1 MAKREIVVEMFADI
15 ICPWCLIGERR
26 LAEAAKMHGGVE
38 LKLRWRVFLLN
49 PNMPAH
55 GMDRQDYINQKFG
68 VNGGAFYERI
78 ASVGSEAGI
87 PFAFDKIKR
96 TPDSRMAHALI
107 LSAGENQQGVIDAI
121 FDAYFIKAI
130 DIDDAFLSDVAKR
143 HELTF
148 PPPKSVTEQLEA
160 DLSDAAR
167 LGIEGVPFFI
177 FPGEFALSGAHPP
190 QTFLPLFDAAL
201 NR

>member
-1 MAKREIVVEMFADI
+1 MAKREVVVEMFADI

-26 LAEAAKMHGGVE
+26 LAEAAKTHGGVN

-55 GMDRQDYINQKFG
+55 GMDRQDYINRKFG

-87 PFAFDKIKR
+87 DFAFDKIKR

-107 LSAGENQQGVIDAI
+107 LSAGEHQQAVIDKI
-121 FDAYFIKAI
+121 FQAYFIKAI
-130 DIDDAFLSDVAKR
+130 DIDENFLKDLAKQYK
-143 HELTF
+143 LPF
-148 PPPKSVTEQLEA
+148 PPPKSTTTQIET

>member
-26 LAEAAKMHGGVE
+26 LAEAAKTHGGVD

-49 PNMPAH
+49 PNMPPE
-55 GMDRQDYINQKFG
+55 GMDRQDYINRKFG
-68 VNGGAFYERI
+68 VSGEAVYERI

-87 PFAFDKIKR
+87 DFAFDKIKR
-96 TPDSRMAHALI
+96 TPDSRLAHALI
-107 LSAGENQQGVIDAI
+107 LSAGEHQEKVIDKI
-121 FDAYFIKAI
+121 FQAYFIKGI
-130 DIDDAFLSDVAKR
+130 DIDEAFLTDLAKR
-143 HELTF
+143 YEVTF
-148 PPPKSVTEQLEA
+148 PPPKSAIEQIDA
-160 DLSDAAR
+160 DLSDAVR